1 MKRGKAYRSFV
12 YFLCASLLL
21 LMNGFPTMIA
31 EAKERN
37 LAIGEMVSRGD
48 VKFEAKENLW
58 KNVESSHFPIFQG
71 VKIKTEKGAAVI
83 ALANNSQIEV
93 GQESFFFFDGANRL
107 NLHLGRIDFRIP
119 ADSDM
124 DLKVRNLTI
133 IKTPTMQAGK
143 GPAVAAP
150 KSEEITGAVF
160 IHPNGSVTLKSFQG
174 SFSVLG
180 QDRTHLAALSSKETI
195 TIPAATASGNGKW
208 MVAQAPP
215 GQSDDKEKKKAGAI
229 ALGEGGLSPLALGGI
244 VGGLGGA
251 IGGAAAA
258 SSSSDSSPRGPVCR

>member
-1 MKRGKAYRSFV
+1 MRMGKAYRSFV

-21 LMNGFPTMIA
+21 LMNGFPSMIA
-31 EAKERN
+31 EAKDRN
-37 LAIGEMVSRGD
+37 VPIGEMVSRGD

-93 GQESFFFFDGANRL
+93 GQDSFFFFDGANRL
-107 NLHLGRIDFRIP
+107 NLHLGRVDFRIP

-133 IKTPTMQAGK
+133 IKSRTMQAGK
-143 GPAVAAP
+143 GPAVAVP

-174 SFSVLG
+174 AFSVLG

-208 MVAQAPP
+208 VVAQVPP
-215 GQSDDKEKKKAGAI
+215 GKDDEEKKKKEGAVI
-229 ALGEGGLSPLALGGI
+229 LGEGGISPLLLGAIG
-244 VGGLGGA
+244 VGLGGA

-258 SSSSDSSPRGPVCR
+258 SSGSDTPPGRPVCQ